1 MSLYV
6 CMYCIYRNTHTQ
18 AYTYIPFYFV
28 DLPSLFGVA
37 SKHRPPAV
45 ICSNVG
51 GTYGEEVRCT
61 QHHVCETLW
70 TKGFFKSNF
79 DTMSLSC
86 TDLKTQPQCNPVSSL
101 VP

>member
-1 MSLYV
+1 MSV
-6 CMYCIYRNTHTQ
+6 CIVYIEIHTHRHAHTYHFILLIYLL
-18 AYTYIPFYFV
+18 F
-28 DLPSLFGVA
+28 LFGVA